1 MTPTGWVVMLTSL
14 GLVWALA
21 GWCFYRVLTQRR
33 WAPSGPGELSSSL
46 RPRCSRPAGCY
57 KHALKTG

>member
-21 GWCFYRVLTQRR
+21 GWCFYRVLNQDESDETTDD
-33 WAPSGPGELSSSL
+33 PGP
-46 RPRCSRPAGCY
+46 R
-57 KHALKTG
+57 